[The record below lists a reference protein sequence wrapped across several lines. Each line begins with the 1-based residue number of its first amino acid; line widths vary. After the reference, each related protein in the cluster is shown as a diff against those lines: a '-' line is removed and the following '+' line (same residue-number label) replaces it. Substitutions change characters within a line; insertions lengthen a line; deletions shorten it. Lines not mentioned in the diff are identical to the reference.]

1 MVLTKN
7 EEGYTL
13 IIVLWSIVILTIIF
27 SYLLDDVILDSHLI
41 EGYSQQKQLR
51 EVALSAYNIGIN
63 SLLNDQTVYD
73 SSQDDWLN
81 PIEGSMEGVSYLVK
95 ISDIGSRLNINYE
108 DLAILREIK
117 GWDEQIEAHIEKSL
131 IAELYLINNLIS
143 DDSSNDI
150 LINDSL
156 TTYGKFNLNQDSPE
170 KLHKLFN
177 LLDLNYVS
185 SEMIIESLK
194 EYRDDGEMVTNLEEL
209 PTQIDGLDFSAFQKI
224 KPFLTVQGRIN
235 INLVSVDNL
244 NAIFKGKE
252 IDQAISNQIL
262 SYRKENEISEINEL
276 ENLLGED
283 RFEEIAGLFTTQS
296 KYIKLNISAVMAEK
310 RRYEIDCIITREY
323 QDGNWQIEVISW
335 SENDVFLE

>member
-51 EVALSAYNIGIN
+51 EVALSAYNLGIN
-63 SLLNDQTVYD
+63 TLLNDQTGYD
-73 SSQDDWLN
+73 SNQDDWLN
-81 PIEGSMEGVSYLVK
+81 PIEGSMDGLSYLVK
-95 ISDIGSRLNINYE
+95 ISDVGSRLNINYE
-108 DLAILREIK
+108 DLAILREVQ
-117 GWDEQIEAHIEKSL
+117 GWDKQIEGLIEEGL
-131 IAELYLINNLIS
+131 IADLYLMNNFLS
-143 DDSSNDI
+143 EDS
-150 LINDSL
+150 LVNDSL

-170 KLHKLFN
+170 KLQKLFDF
-177 LLDLNYVS
+177 LDLNYVP
-185 SEMIIESLK
+185 SEIVIESLN
-194 EYRDDGEMVTNLEEL
+194 EYREEGERFTNLEEL
-209 PTQIDGLDFSAFQKI
+209 PTLIDGLDFSAFQQI
-224 KPFLTVQGRIN
+224 KSFLKVQGRIN

-262 SYRKENEISEINEL
+262 SYQKENDITEMDEL
-276 ENLLGED
+276 VNLLGED
-283 RFEEIAGLFTTQS
+283 KFEEIAGLFTTQS
-296 KYIKLNISAVMAEK
+296 KYMKLDISAVMAEK
-310 RRYEIDCIITREY
+310 RRYEIESVITREY
-323 QDGNWQIEVISW
+323 QDRKWQIEVISW